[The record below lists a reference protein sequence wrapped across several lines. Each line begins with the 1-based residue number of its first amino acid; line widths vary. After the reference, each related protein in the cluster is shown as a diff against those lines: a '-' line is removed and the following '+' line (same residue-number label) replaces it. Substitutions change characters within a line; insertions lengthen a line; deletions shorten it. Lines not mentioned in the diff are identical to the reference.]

1 VQSQSPSPAP
11 DAAMERLYLD
21 HNATTPLRAEALDAM
36 REVLGSGATNPSSV
50 HASGREARARI
61 DGARERVAAA
71 LGVAE
76 DAVVFTSGGTEANN
90 LALFGALEARPSA
103 HLLTSPL
110 EHAAVLEPA
119 QRLEAAGRSVAWVG
133 GDAEGRLDLVA
144 LSDAT
149 RAARQFAAPPV
160 ASFMGANNE
169 IGTLHDLPAIRGA
182 VGDDALLHCDAVQVL
197 GKAPIAPIVEACDLV
212 SLSAHKVGGPIGVG
226 ILLRRPGGHLVA
238 RTLGGQQEAGLRP
251 GTENVA
257 AIVAGAV
264 AIELAV
270 READAVAARM
280 RDVLATFCAELLRA
294 VPGAVLN
301 GPAPDDAGRL
311 PNTANVSFPSHGDAR
326 MLVTR
331 FDLAGVEVSSGSA
344 CASGSLEPSHV
355 LSALGLDD
363 AERVRSAVRFSFGR
377 TSTRSDATLA
387 VERLRTT
394 LGRAS

>member
-1 VQSQSPSPAP
+1 
-11 DAAMERLYLD
+11 MERLYLD
-21 HNATTPLRAEALDAM
+21 HNATTPLRAEALAAL
-36 REVLGSGATNPSSV
+36 REVLESGATNPSSV
-50 HASGREARARI
+50 HASGREARALV
-61 DGARERVAAA
+61 DGARERVAGA
-71 LGVAE
+71 LGVDE

-90 LALFGALEARPSA
+90 LALFGALDARPGA

-119 QRLEAAGRSVAWVG
+119 QRLEEAGRSVAWIP
-133 GDAEGRLDLVA
+133 GDREGRLDLDA
-144 LSDAT
+144 LA
-149 RAARQFAAPPV
+149 RAAREARRDAAPPV

-169 IGTLHDLPAIRGA
+169 IGTLHDLAAIREA
-182 VGDDALLHCDAVQVL
+182 VGEDALLHSDAVQVL
-197 GKAPIAPIVEACDLV
+197 GKAPIAEAVEACDLV
-212 SLSAHKVGGPIGVG
+212 SLSAHKVGGPVGVG
-226 ILLRRPGGHLVA
+226 VLLRRGGRVLAA

-257 AIVAGAV
+257 AIVAGSV

-270 READAVAARM
+270 REIDGAAARM
-280 RDVLATFCAELLRA
+280 REVLMAFCAELAHALPDA
-294 VPGAVLN
+294 ILN
-301 GPAPDDAGRL
+301 GPPPDAADRL

-331 FDLAGVEVSSGSA
+331 FDLAGLEVSSGSA

-363 AERVRSAVRFSFGR
+363 QERIRSAVRFSFGR
-377 TSTRSDATLA
+377 TSTPSDATLA